1 MKVLYLF
8 LDGTK
13 SSGVINKVKA
23 KIAYLNHSG
32 LSTTGLFF
40 NTNIKERKISTEE
53 NIIYVPA
60 IIKPLSKIYF
70 RRGIRN
76 WYLWFHYRSYNRQ
89 FYEQLEKE
97 VAQHDFDLILFRY
110 PLASKGLLRFVR
122 KYKGRIIFEHN
133 SKELVEL
140 RLSEKEQQSAVYYI
154 NAEEKYGPDVLS
166 AAAGITAVGKE
177 LLKYE
182 LGRIRATDIP
192 GCVVANSYDVSRVRI
207 RNSPLYDGTVL
218 RLLFVTGSPSP
229 WVGIDLLLKGLAGYN
244 GSVKVSVKIVGPV
257 SEKLTAQVKNSGAE
271 KLVELT
277 GELTGKQLDD
287 CYDQAHIAIG
297 TLAMQRV
304 GLSEHSSLKV
314 LEYAARGIPFVIG
327 YEETNFPPR
336 SEVSDCFLNI
346 DYNGESISIDDVV
359 QFADRVLRDD
369 SVPVRLRH
377 WAEAHFNS
385 EVKMKLLSDF
395 IKSVHGKHSK

>member
-1 MKVLYLF
+1 MKVLYVF

-23 KIAYLNHSG
+23 KIAYLNKSG
-32 LSTTGLFF
+32 IQTSGLFF
-40 NTNIKERKISTEE
+40 NANIKEKQHDEQTQIH
-53 NIIYVPA
+53 YVPA
-60 IIKPLSKIYF
+60 RILPLSKLYF

-76 WYLWFHYRSYNRQ
+76 WYLWFHYRSYNKQ
-89 FYEQLEKE
+89 FYTQLIEEVEKY
-97 VAQHDFDLILFRY
+97 DFDLIVLRY
-110 PLASKGLLRFVR
+110 PLASKGLLKFVR
-122 KYKGRIIFEHN
+122 KYSGRIVFEHN
-133 SKELVEL
+133 SKETVEL
-140 RLSEKEQQSAVYYI
+140 RLAEKEQQSVKYYI
-154 NAEEKYGPDVLS
+154 EAEEKYGSRVLS
-166 AAAGITAVGKE
+166 CAAGITAVGNE
-177 LLKYE
+177 LLNYE
-182 LGRIRATDIP
+182 LSRIKGKNIP
-192 GCVVANSYDVSRVRI
+192 GCVVANSYDVSRVGI
-207 RNSPLYDGTVL
+207 RNRPFYDGTVL

-229 WVGIDLLLKGLAGYN
+229 WVGIDLLLKGLADHK

-257 SEKLTAQVKNSGAE
+257 SDKLAALVKNSGAE

-287 CYDQAHIAIG
+287 CYYEAHIAIG

-377 WAEAHFNS
+377 WAETHFNS

-395 IKSVHGKHSK
+395 IKSVHGMHSK